1 MVLTGCSYFACA
13 TWGAKFI
20 KEFGVNFLK
29 FIPLGWD
36 IVLVINRFDGADWFA
51 SATVHTLIGLDIKH
65 PIALVNAIDW
75 ALFNTGLI
83 FHIHTWKR
91 DHICH
96 ERLLTNSITL

>member
-1 MVLTGCSYFACA
+1 
-13 TWGAKFI
+13 
-20 KEFGVNFLK
+20 
-29 FIPLGWD
+29 
-36 IVLVINRFDGADWFA
+36 
-51 SATVHTLIGLDIKH
+51 LDIKH